1 MRKFILLLAAFTLL
15 SFFSYGCATKDYVKQ
30 QVDPLVDRI
39 SKLEATTQ
47 SLKDCCDSAN
57 AAAARAEAAAKR
69 AQAAAEKST
78 KAFELHQ
85 MK

>member
-1 MRKFILLLAAFTLL
+1 MRKFVLLLAAFTVL

-39 SKLEATTQ
+39 SKLEAATQ
-47 SLKDCCDSAN
+47 GLKNCCDEAN

-69 AQAAAEKST
+69 ARAAAEKST
-78 KAFELHQ
+78 KAFELQ
-85 MK
+85 QKK